1 MAIMDEAARRELAQ
15 QHAGEVVEGSGAA
28 VEPRR
33 LGQML
38 SVRLEP
44 QLAAALR
51 EVAGR
56 RGATVSELL
65 RGAAIDCIAAEGYC
79 RSCFAPQS

>member
-1 MAIMDEAARRELAQ
+1 MDEAARRELAQ
-15 QHAGEVVEGSGAA
+15 QHAGEVVEGSGRA

-44 QLAAALR
+44 QLAEALR
-51 EVAGR
+51 RVADR
-56 RGATVSELL
+56 RVTTVSDLL
-65 RGAAIDCIAAEGYC
+65 RDAVIEVVAAEGYC
-79 RSCFAPQS
+79 PSCFAPRSR